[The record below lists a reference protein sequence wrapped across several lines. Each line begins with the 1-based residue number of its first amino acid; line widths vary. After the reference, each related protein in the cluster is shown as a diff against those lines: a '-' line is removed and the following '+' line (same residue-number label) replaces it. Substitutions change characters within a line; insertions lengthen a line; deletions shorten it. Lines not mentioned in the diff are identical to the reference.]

1 MLRNNKIA
9 VLIPCYNE
17 AQTINK
23 VICDWRT
30 ALSTVYQDVQI
41 YVYDNN
47 STDKTAEIAE
57 KAGAIVVKE
66 KKQGKGNVV
75 RSMFRDINADCYF
88 MVDGDDT
95 YSSGKALE
103 MAGLILDGHTDMVV
117 GDRLSSTYFTENTRR
132 FHGFGNN
139 LVRKCVNL
147 IFKSNVTDIMTGC
160 RAFSP
165 KFVKNFPVISR
176 GFEIE
181 VEMTIHALD
190 KNLNIESIAV
200 DYKEREIPEESKLRT
215 IPDGMRVMLT
225 IFDLFK
231 GYRPLLFFG
240 LLAMLFA
247 AISIAL
253 FLPVLD
259 TYARTGLVY
268 RLPTLIVS
276 CFIFLS
282 SILSLFTGI
291 IMDQIHKKEQKDYE
305 YMLLHN

>member
-1 MLRNNKIA
+1 MRNNKIA

-23 VICDWRT
+23 VICDWRA
-30 ALSTVYQDVQI
+30 ALNVAYQEVQI

-66 KKQGKGNVV
+66 KRQGKGNVV

-103 MAGLILDGHTDMVV
+103 MARLILDGHTDMVV

-132 FHGFGNN
+132 FHGFGNT

-181 VEMTIHALD
+181 TEMTIHALD
-190 KNLNIESIAV
+190 KNLNIESVSV
-200 DYKEREIPEESKLRT
+200 DYKEREIPEGSKLRT
-215 IPDGMRVMLT
+215 IPDGIRVMLT

-240 LLAMLFA
+240 LLAIFFA
-247 AISIAL
+247 TISIVL
-253 FLPVLD
+253 FLP
-259 TYARTGLVY
+259 GLQAAHSNCQLFHFPLFHSFPVY
-268 RLPTLIVS
+268 RN
-276 CFIFLS
+276 
-282 SILSLFTGI
+282 
-291 IMDQIHKKEQKDYE
+291 
-305 YMLLHN
+305 HNGSDP